1 MTILVTGGAGYIG
14 SHACKALAAAGH
26 TPIAYDDL
34 STGHRFAVRF
44 GPFEHGSILDTTRL
58 ADVMRRHGCHTVIH
72 FAALSTVG
80 ESATRPDLYWRV
92 NVAGTLALL
101 DAMRLAGVNR
111 LVFSSTCAVYG
122 IPAQMPITEATP
134 CAPLN
139 VYGETKYAMERMLE
153 AHANAYGLAA
163 VALRYFNAA
172 GADPDGMI
180 GEEHDPET
188 HAIPLILQAAA
199 GQRARFTVFGE
210 DYDTRDGSCVR
221 DYVHVTDLADA
232 HVRALSA
239 LREGTMEAINLG
251 SGDGFT
257 VREVV
262 GVARQIT
269 GREIPVE
276 SGPRRV
282 GDPPILTANASKAET
297 VLGWTPQH
305 SGLDEIIGTAWR
317 WMSELSPR
325 R

>member
-34 STGHRFAVRF
+34 STGHRSAVRF

-58 ADVMRRHGCHTVIH
+58 AEVMRRHGCHTVIH

-80 ESATRPDLYWRV
+80 EAATRPDLYWRV

-101 DAMRLAGVNR
+101 DAMRLVGINR

-122 IPAQMPITEATP
+122 IPVQMPITEATP

-139 VYGETKYAMERMLE
+139 VYGETKFAMERMLE

-188 HAIPLILQAAA
+188 HAIPLILQTAA
-199 GQRARFTVFGE
+199 GQRAHFTVFGE
-210 DYDTRDGSCVR
+210 DYETRDGSCVR

-232 HVRALSA
+232 HVRALDV
-239 LREGTMEAINLG
+239 LREGTMDAINLG

-269 GREIPVE
+269 GREIAVE

-282 GDPPILTANASKAET
+282 GDPPVLTANATKAEA

-317 WMSELSPR
+317 WMSEFSPR